1 MARAS
6 ADWVARTRHAEVW
19 AVLPAGG
26 ARRGLKVRA
35 RGFPSRMIRPVPYV
49 DLPGIVYALDRRARA
64 RSSEFATFV
73 VAPSSLEPRGTLA
86 AFLSATH
93 IISPSAY
100 TWICEDRWHLLGVA
114 QTVPRPGRQA
124 WDLTYLAAIKPP
136 PDLTPV
142 PDPDEVLYELA
153 QRALDVAMMRGVQR
167 FFARVDDDCA
177 ELEIFGKLGFQR
189 YAREL
194 TYALESPAIGLAAL
208 RDLRGESASA
218 GIACDVPLRDWHRE
232 DAWGLLRLY
241 DAGTPHRV
249 RVAESLNAD
258 ELLLTRA
265 GGARARHVPLLEPPT
280 QTFVCDR
287 GVRLGGWLRLRR
299 GRGSQPH
306 QIWLMAHPDEPDAAP
321 ALLRAGLDA
330 LATGDPRPV
339 VGQVREYE
347 GAAVDGLRAAGFE
360 HVATHDLLV
369 RHLTVRALRTREAA
383 VLEPRVI
390 YGVKGLGN
398 TSSHLS
404 EGETTH
410 YGTRHH

>member
-1 MARAS
+1 
-6 ADWVARTRHAEVW
+6 
-19 AVLPAGG
+19 
-26 ARRGLKVRA
+26 
-35 RGFPSRMIRPVPYV
+35 MIRPVPYV

-73 VAPSSLEPRGTLA
+73 VAPSSSEPRSTLA

-93 IISPSAY
+93 ILTPSAH

-114 QTVPRPGRQA
+114 QTTPRPGREA
-124 WDLTYLAAIKPP
+124 WDLTYLAAITPP
-136 PDLTPV
+136 PDLTPAA
-142 PDPDEVLYELA
+142 DPDDVLYELA

-167 FFARVDDDCA
+167 FFARVDDDCPA
-177 ELEIFGKLGFQR
+177 LEIFGKLGFQR

-194 TYALESPAIGLAAL
+194 TYAIESPASGLAAL
-208 RDLRGESASA
+208 RQIANGAAAGHGSARDLPLRG
-218 GIACDVPLRDWHRE
+218 WHRE

-249 RVAESLNAD
+249 RIAEGLNTD
-258 ELLLTRA
+258 ELVHTRA
-265 GGARARHVPLLEPPT
+265 GGARAWRVPLLEPAST
-280 QTFVCDR
+280 TFVCDR

-306 QIWLMAHPDEPDAAP
+306 QLWLMAHPDEPDAAP
-321 ALLRAGLDA
+321 ALLRAALEA
-330 LATGDPRPV
+330 LAASDPRPV
-339 VGQVREYE
+339 VSQVREYE

-369 RHLTVRALRTREAA
+369 RHLTVRALRKREVA
-383 VLEPRVI
+383 VLEPRVV

-404 EGETTH
+404 EGETTS
-410 YGTRHH
+410 YATRHH